1 MLINEISV
9 VIPCFNS
16 VNYLP
21 QTLHA
26 ILVSL
31 EKSEIPNFEVV
42 LVDDGSTDGLSEKT
56 FISIKGLRYI
66 HQANLGRL
74 MARKTGLE
82 LARFN
87 NVLMIDSRVIL
98 SEDSIKY
105 LKSKYLTEDFVSGP
119 TEFSPNSNLVG
130 LFWSAISRVVWWRF
144 YYSDGP
150 FKLLV
155 KNFNHYPK
163 GTTCLFGN
171 RLVFLSETNKL
182 LSASSGN
189 AKYRNDDTPLIRSL
203 VLNNEFWIDKK
214 FHATYFPREKVL
226 EFLKHAFHRGRVFF
240 DGFPGARLKIVSLI
254 FLFFGLSFFL
264 HQIFFLISFLLMSH
278 LLIFSLAMYRR
289 VPFRETRS
297 LLFFGLLFIS
307 AYSLG
312 YLRAFLDKV
321 FSK

>member
-1 MLINEISV
+1 MINEISV
-9 VIPCFNS
+9 IIPCFNS

-21 QTLHA
+21 QTLQA

-42 LVDDGSTDGLSEKT
+42 LVDDGSTDGLNEKT
-56 FISIKGLRYI
+56 FIGFKGLRYI

-98 SEDSIKY
+98 SEDSLKY
-105 LKSKYLTEDFVSGP
+105 LKSKYLTGDFVSGP
-119 TEFSPNSNLVG
+119 TEFYPNSNLVG

-144 YYSDGP
+144 YYSEGP
-150 FKLLV
+150 FRLLV

-171 RLVFLSETNKL
+171 RLIFLSEINES
-182 LSASSGN
+182 LSSSSGN
-189 AKYRNDDTPLIRSL
+189 AKYRNDDTPLIRRL

-226 EFLKHAFHRGRVFF
+226 EFLKHAFHRGRVLF
-240 DGFPGARLKIVSLI
+240 DGFPGVRLQIVSLI
-254 FLFFGLSFFL
+254 FLVFGLSIFL
-264 HQIFFLISFLLMSH
+264 HQIVFLISFLLMSH
-278 LLIFSLAMYRR
+278 ILIFCFAIYRR
-289 VPFRETRS
+289 VPLRETKS
-297 LLFFGLLFIS
+297 LLFFGLFFLS

-312 YLRAFLDKV
+312 YLRALLDRV